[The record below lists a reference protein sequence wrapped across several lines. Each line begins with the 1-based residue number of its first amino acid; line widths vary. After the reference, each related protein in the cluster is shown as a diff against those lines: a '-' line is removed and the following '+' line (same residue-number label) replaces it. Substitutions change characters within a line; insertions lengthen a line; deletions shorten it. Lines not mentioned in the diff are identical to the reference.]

1 MYLSQ
6 MLLEMIL
13 PCKPV
18 GRCPHTRCKS
28 AVMLFHTQMR
38 FLMSEELEFTVVG
51 AGASV
56 NSTREASKAEE
67 VRYLSSKEGGL
78 NIPLS
83 VKIVSRGS
91 CSVSSWCFELYRS
104 KMPYVKASKE
114 SRELD
119 VCLQLI
125 FHLWAIF
132 GLSCSRSCGIVACG
146 SGGGKLGFAESLRK
160 SRRKDLI
167 HGLRS
172 PTVRFICRCGAGSVS
187 DIRRLKLPDHLRMVS

>member
-1 MYLSQ
+1 
-6 MLLEMIL
+6 
-13 PCKPV
+13 
-18 GRCPHTRCKS
+18 
-28 AVMLFHTQMR
+28 MR

-67 VRYLSSKEGGL
+67 VRYLSSKGGL

-91 CSVSSWCFELYRS
+91 CSVSSWCFGLYGS
-104 KMPYVKASKE
+104 KTPYVKASKE

-132 GLSCSRSCGIVACG
+132 CLSCSRSCGIVACG
-146 SGGGKLGFAESLRK
+146 SVGGKLGFAESLRK

-172 PTVRFICRCGAGSVS
+172 PTVHFI
-187 DIRRLKLPDHLRMVS
+187 